1 MENPICPLDFRY
13 GRKELKDI
21 FGEISKLQYLLDV
34 EAALA
39 RAHASVGNISKKY
52 ADEISKKA
60 SVKYVSIKR
69 VNEIEKK
76 TRHDIMAVT
85 KALSDVCSGDA
96 GKYVHLGAT
105 SYDIVDTAN
114 ALQFSAAT
122 DLTTSQLRELRA
134 TLIGLAKEYKNTIM
148 VGRTHGQY
156 SIPITF
162 GLKMAVYAMEV
173 DRHLERFY
181 ECKSRLLVGK
191 MSGAVGS
198 GAAMGKHALKI
209 QELVMAYLK
218 LGTEEAATQIVG
230 RDRYIELL
238 SVLANISS
246 SMEKFATEI
255 RNLQRSEI
263 SEVSEAFE
271 AKKQVGSSTMPQK
284 RNPILCEQ
292 ICGLARVIR
301 GFVIPAYEN
310 AIQWHERDL
319 CNSSSER
326 FILPHSLIMTDWI
339 IFQMNKVF
347 KGLQVNPERMRQNL
361 ENSKGLPMAEAVMT
375 KLVEKGMGRGDAHEL
390 VRICALKT
398 FAEDKQLF
406 SVLLE
411 NPKIL
416 KLFKKKELEEVMNP
430 RNYLGVSDK
439 IVDHAVKK
447 LTRQKIEVQ
456 NYGKNRKANR

>member
-1 MENPICPLDFRY
+1 MENPVCPLDFRY
-13 GRKELKDI
+13 GRKEIKDV
-21 FGEISKLQYLLDV
+21 FGETSKLQYLLDV

-39 RAHASVGNISKKY
+39 RAHAAVGTISKKA

-60 SVKYVSIKR
+60 TVKYVTVKR
-69 VNEIEKK
+69 VNEIEKE

-85 KALSDVCSGDA
+85 KALSEICSGDA

-114 ALQFSAAT
+114 ALQFAAAT
-122 DLTTSQLRELRA
+122 DLIKAQVRELRV
-134 TLIGLAKEYKNTIM
+134 TLVGLAKEYKNTIM
-148 VGRTHGQY
+148 AGRTHGQF

-173 DRHLERFY
+173 DRHLERLH

-209 QELVMAYLK
+209 QELVMADLK

-238 SVLANISS
+238 SILANIAS

-263 SEVSEAFE
+263 GEVSEAFE

-292 ICGLARVIR
+292 VCGIARVIR
-301 GFVIPAYEN
+301 SFIIPAYEN

-339 IFQMNKVF
+339 VFQMNKVF
-347 KGLQVNPERMRQNL
+347 RHLQVNSERMRQNL

-390 VRICALKT
+390 VRTCSLK
-398 FAEDKQLF
+398 AVSDDKQLL

-411 NPKIL
+411 NPKVI
-416 KLFKKKELEEVMNP
+416 KLLKKKELEEVMNP

-439 IVDHAVKK
+439 IVDQVVKK
-447 LTRQKIEVQ
+447 LTR
-456 NYGKNRKANR
+456 

>member
-1 MENPICPLDFRY
+1 MENPVCPLDFRY
-13 GRKELKDI
+13 GRKEIKDV
-21 FGEISKLQYLLDV
+21 FGETSKLQYLLDV

-39 RAHASVGNISKKY
+39 RAHAAVGTISKKA

-60 SVKYVSIKR
+60 TVKYVTVKR
-69 VNEIEKK
+69 VNEIEKE

-85 KALSDVCSGDA
+85 KALSEICSGDA

-114 ALQFSAAT
+114 ALQFAAAT
-122 DLTTSQLRELRA
+122 DLIKAQVRELRV
-134 TLIGLAKEYKNTIM
+134 TLVGLAKEYKNTIM
-148 VGRTHGQY
+148 AGRTHGQF

-173 DRHLERFY
+173 DRHLERLH

-209 QELVMAYLK
+209 QELVMADLK

-238 SVLANISS
+238 SILANIAS

-263 SEVSEAFE
+263 GEVSEAFE

-292 ICGLARVIR
+292 VCGIARVIR
-301 GFVIPAYEN
+301 SFIIPAYEN

-339 IFQMNKVF
+339 VFQMNKVF
-347 KGLQVNPERMRQNL
+347 RHLQVNSERMRQNL

-390 VRICALKT
+390 VRTCSLK
-398 FAEDKQLF
+398 AVSDDKQLL

-411 NPKIL
+411 NPKVV
-416 KLFKKKELEEVMNP
+416 KLLKKKELEEVMNP

-439 IVDHAVKK
+439 IVDQVVKK
-447 LTRQKIEVQ
+447 LTR
-456 NYGKNRKANR
+456 

>member
-1 MENPICPLDFRY
+1 MENPVCPLDFRY
-13 GRKELKDI
+13 GRKEIKDV
-21 FGEISKLQYLLDV
+21 FGETSKLQYLLDV

-39 RAHASVGNISKKY
+39 RAHAAVGNISKKA

-60 SVKYVSIKR
+60 SVKYVTVKR
-69 VNEIEKK
+69 VNEIERE

-85 KALSDVCSGDA
+85 KALSEVCKGDA

-114 ALQFSAAT
+114 ALQFAAAT
-122 DLTTSQLRELRA
+122 DLLKSQVRELRV
-134 TLIGLAKEYKNTIM
+134 TLVGLAKEYKNTIM
-148 VGRTHGQY
+148 AGRTHGQY

-162 GLKMAVYAMEV
+162 GLKMPVYAMEV
-173 DRHLERFY
+173 DRHLERLH

-209 QELVMAYLK
+209 QELVMADLK

-238 SVLANISS
+238 SVLANICS

-255 RNLQRSEI
+255 RNLQRSELG
-263 SEVSEAFE
+263 EVSEAFE

-292 ICGLARVIR
+292 VCGLARVVRSFI
-301 GFVIPAYEN
+301 IPAYEN

-339 IFQMNKVF
+339 VFQMNKVF
-347 KGLQVNPERMRQNL
+347 RTLQVYPERMRENL

-375 KLVEKGMGRGDAHEL
+375 KLVEKGIGRGDAHEL
-390 VRICALKT
+390 VRTCSLK
-398 FAEDKQLF
+398 AVSQNKQLLT
-406 SVLLE
+406 VLLE
-411 NPKIL
+411 NPKIV
-416 KLFKKKELEEVMNP
+416 KLLKKKELEEVMNP

-439 IVDHAVKK
+439 IVDQVVKK
-447 LTRQKIEVQ
+447 LTR
-456 NYGKNRKANR
+456 

>member
-1 MENPICPLDFRY
+1 MENPVCPLDFRY
-13 GRKELKDI
+13 GRKEIKEV
-21 FGEISKLQYLLDV
+21 FGETSKLQYLLDV

-39 RAHASVGNISKKY
+39 RAHAVVGNISKKA

-60 SVKYVSIKR
+60 SVKYVTVKR
-69 VNEIEKK
+69 VNEIEKE

-85 KALSDVCSGDA
+85 KALSEVCSSDA

-114 ALQFSAAT
+114 ALQFAQAT
-122 DLTTSQLRELRA
+122 DLIKAQVRELRV
-134 TLIGLAKEYKNTIM
+134 TLVGLAKEYKNTIM
-148 VGRTHGQY
+148 AGRTHGQY

-173 DRHLERFY
+173 DRHLERLH

-209 QELVMAYLK
+209 QELVMADLK

-238 SVLANISS
+238 SVLANIAS

-263 SEVSEAFE
+263 GEISEAFE

-292 ICGLARVIR
+292 VCGLARVIR
-301 GFVIPAYEN
+301 SFIIPAYEN

-339 IFQMNKVF
+339 VFQTNKVF
-347 KGLQVNPERMRQNL
+347 RNLQVYPERMRENL

-390 VRICALKT
+390 VRTCSLK
-398 FAEDKQLF
+398 AVSENKQLL

-411 NPKIL
+411 NPKVA
-416 KLFKKKELEEVMNP
+416 KLLKKKELEEVMNP

-439 IVDHAVKK
+439 IVDHVVKK
-447 LTRQKIEVQ
+447 LTR
-456 NYGKNRKANR
+456 

>member
-1 MENPICPLDFRY
+1 MENPVCPLDFRY
-13 GRKELKDI
+13 GRKEMKEV
-21 FGEISKLQYLLDV
+21 FGETRRLQFLLNV
-34 EAALA
+34 EASLA
-39 RAHASVGNISKKY
+39 RAHAAVGTISKKT

-60 SVKYVSIKR
+60 SVKYVSVKR
-69 VNEIEKK
+69 VNEIERE

-85 KALSDVCSGDA
+85 KALSEVCTGDA

-114 ALQFSAAT
+114 ALQFVHAT
-122 DLTTSQLRELRA
+122 DLIKGQLRALRN
-134 TLIGLAKEYKNTIM
+134 TLVGLAKEYKNTIM
-148 VGRTHGQY
+148 AGRTHGQF

-173 DRHLERFY
+173 DRHLERLH
-181 ECKSRLLVGK
+181 ECTSRLLVGK
-191 MSGAVGS
+191 MSGAVGT
-198 GAAMGKHALKI
+198 GAAMGKNALKI
-209 QELVMAYLK
+209 QELVMRDLK

-238 SVLANISS
+238 SVLSNIASS
-246 SMEKFATEI
+246 VEKFSTEI

-263 SEVSEAFE
+263 GEVSESFE
-271 AKKQVGSSTMPQK
+271 VKKQVGSSTMPQK

-292 ICGLARVIR
+292 ICGLSRVVRSFI
-301 GFVIPAYEN
+301 IPAYEN

-326 FILPHSLIMTDWI
+326 FILPHSLILTDWI
-339 IFQMNKVF
+339 VFQMNNVF
-347 KGLQVNPERMRQNL
+347 KNLQVYAERMRQNL
-361 ENSKGLPMAEAVMT
+361 ERSKGLPMAEAVMT

-390 VRICALKT
+390 VRMCSMKAVSSERHL
-398 FAEDKQLF
+398 L

-411 NPKIL
+411 NPQVAKIL
-416 KLFKKKELEEVMNP
+416 KRKELEDAMNP

-439 IVDHAVKK
+439 IIDQVVKK
-447 LTRQKIEVQ
+447 LTR
-456 NYGKNRKANR
+456 

>member
-1 MENPICPLDFRY
+1 MENPVCPLDFRY
-13 GRKELKDI
+13 GRKEIKEV
-21 FGEISKLQYLLDV
+21 FGETSKLQYLLDV

-39 RAHASVGNISKKY
+39 RAHAVVGNISKKA

-60 SVKYVSIKR
+60 SVKYVTVKR
-69 VNEIEKK
+69 VNEIERE

-85 KALSDVCSGDA
+85 KALSEVCNGDA

-114 ALQFSAAT
+114 ALQFAAAT
-122 DLTTSQLRELRA
+122 DMIKAQVRELRV
-134 TLIGLAKEYKNTIM
+134 TLVALAKEYKNTIM
-148 VGRTHGQY
+148 AGRTHGQY

-173 DRHLERFY
+173 DRHLERLH

-209 QELVMAYLK
+209 QELVMADLK
-218 LGTEEAATQIVG
+218 LGTEEASTQIVG

-238 SVLANISS
+238 SVLANIAS

-263 SEVSEAFE
+263 GEISEAFE

-292 ICGLARVIR
+292 VCGLARVIR
-301 GFVIPAYEN
+301 SFIIPAYEN

-339 IFQMNKVF
+339 VFQTNKVF
-347 KGLQVNPERMRQNL
+347 RNLQVYPERMRENL

-390 VRICALKT
+390 VRSCSLKAASET
-398 FAEDKQLF
+398 KQLL

-411 NPKIL
+411 NPKVA
-416 KLFKKKELEEVMNP
+416 KLLKKKELEEVMNP

-439 IVDHAVKK
+439 IVDHVVKK
-447 LTRQKIEVQ
+447 LAR
-456 NYGKNRKANR
+456 

>member
-1 MENPICPLDFRY
+1 MENPVCPLDFRY
-13 GRKELKDI
+13 GRKEIKDI
-21 FGEISKLQYLLDV
+21 FGETSKLQYLLNV

-39 RAHASVGNISKKY
+39 RAHATVGNISKKA

-60 SVKYVSIKR
+60 SVKYVTIKR
-69 VNEIEKK
+69 VNEIEKE
-76 TRHDIMAVT
+76 TRHDLMAIT
-85 KALSDVCSGDA
+85 KVLSEVCRGDA

-114 ALQFSAAT
+114 ALQFAAAT
-122 DLTTSQLRELRA
+122 DLVKTQGRELRV
-134 TLIGLAKEYKNTIM
+134 TLVSLAKEYKNTIM
-148 VGRTHGQY
+148 LGRTHGQY

-173 DRHLERFY
+173 DRHLERLH

-198 GAAMGKHALKI
+198 GAAMGKHSLKI
-209 QELVMAYLK
+209 QELVMADLK
-218 LGTEEAATQIVG
+218 LGIEEAATQIIG

-238 SVLANISS
+238 SVLANIAS

-263 SEVSEAFE
+263 GEVSEAFE

-301 GFVIPAYEN
+301 SFIIPAYEN

-339 IFQMNKVF
+339 VFQMNKVF
-347 KGLQVNPERMRQNL
+347 KNLQVYPERMLENL

-390 VRICALKT
+390 MRTCSLK
-398 FAEDKQLF
+398 AASENKQLL
-406 SVLLE
+406 SVLIE
-411 NPKIL
+411 NPRIVKIL
-416 KLFKKKELEEVMNP
+416 KKKELEDAMNP

-439 IVDHAVKK
+439 IVDQVVKK
-447 LTRQKIEVQ
+447 LTR
-456 NYGKNRKANR
+456 

>member
-1 MENPICPLDFRY
+1 MENPVCPLDFRY
-13 GRKELKDI
+13 GRKAIKEV
-21 FGEISKLQYLLDV
+21 FGETSKLQYLLDV

-39 RAHASVGNISKKY
+39 RAHAAVGNISKKA

-60 SVKYVSIKR
+60 SVKYVTVKR
-69 VNEIEKK
+69 VNEIEKEI
-76 TRHDIMAVT
+76 RHDIMAVT
-85 KALSDVCSGDA
+85 KALSEVCSGDA
-96 GKYVHLGAT
+96 GKSVHLGAT

-114 ALQFSAAT
+114 ALQFAAAT
-122 DLTTSQLRELRA
+122 DLIKAEVREMRV
-134 TLIGLAKEYKNTIM
+134 TLVGLAKEYKNTIM
-148 VGRTHGQY
+148 AGRTHGQY

-173 DRHLERFY
+173 DRHLERLH

-209 QELVMAYLK
+209 QELVMADLK

-238 SVLANISS
+238 SVLANIAS

-263 SEVSEAFE
+263 GEVSEAFE

-301 GFVIPAYEN
+301 SFIIPAYEN

-339 IFQMNKVF
+339 VFQMNKVF
-347 KGLQVNPERMRQNL
+347 KSLQVYPERMRENL

-390 VRICALKT
+390 IRTCSLK
-398 FAEDKQLF
+398 AISENKQLL

-411 NPKIL
+411 NPKIT
-416 KLFKKKELEEVMNP
+416 KLLKKKELEEVMNP

-439 IVDHAVKK
+439 IVDQVVKK
-447 LTRQKIEVQ
+447 LTR
-456 NYGKNRKANR
+456 

>member
-1 MENPICPLDFRY
+1 MENPVCPLDFRY
-13 GRKELKDI
+13 GRKEIKDV
-21 FGEISKLQYLLDV
+21 FGQTSKLQYLLDV

-39 RAHASVGNISKKY
+39 RAHAAVGNISKKV

-60 SVKYVSIKR
+60 SIKYVTVKR
-69 VNEIEKK
+69 VNEIEKETK
-76 TRHDIMAVT
+76 HDIMAVT
-85 KALSDVCSGDA
+85 KALSEVCTGDA

-114 ALQFSAAT
+114 ALQFSDAT
-122 DLTTSQLRELRA
+122 DLLNAQVRELRA
-134 TLIGLAKEYKNTIM
+134 TLVGLTKEYKNTIM
-148 VGRTHGQY
+148 AGRTHGQF

-173 DRHLERFY
+173 DRHLERLH

-209 QELVMAYLK
+209 QELVMADLM

-238 SVLANISS
+238 SVLANIAS

-263 SEVSEAFE
+263 GEVSEAFDV
-271 AKKQVGSSTMPQK
+271 KKQVGSSTMPQK
-284 RNPILCEQ
+284 KNPILCEQ

-301 GFVIPAYEN
+301 SFIIPAYEN

-326 FILPHSLIMTDWI
+326 FILPHSLIMTDWVV
-339 IFQMNKVF
+339 FQMNKVF
-347 KGLQVNPERMRQNL
+347 KSLQVYPERMRENL

-375 KLVEKGMGRGDAHEL
+375 KLVEKGIGRGDAHEL
-390 VRICALKT
+390 MRTSSLK
-398 FAEDKQLF
+398 AISENKQLL

-411 NPKIL
+411 NPKVT
-416 KLFKKKELEEVMNP
+416 KLLKKKELEDVMNP

-439 IVDHAVKK
+439 IVDQVVRK
-447 LTRQKIEVQ
+447 LSR
-456 NYGKNRKANR
+456 

>member
-1 MENPICPLDFRY
+1 MENPVCPLDFRY
-13 GRKELKDI
+13 GRKEIKKV
-21 FGEISKLQYLLDV
+21 FGETSKLQYLLDV

-39 RAHASVGNISKKY
+39 RAHAAVGNISKKA

-60 SVKYVSIKR
+60 SVKYVTVKR
-69 VNEIEKK
+69 VNEIEKE

-85 KALSDVCSGDA
+85 KALSEVCSGDA

-114 ALQFSAAT
+114 ALQFAHAT
-122 DLTTSQLRELRA
+122 DLIKAQVRELRV
-134 TLIGLAKEYKNTIM
+134 TLVGLAKEYKNTIM
-148 VGRTHGQY
+148 AGRTHGQY

-162 GLKMAVYAMEV
+162 GLKTAVYAMEV
-173 DRHLERFY
+173 DRHLERLH

-209 QELVMAYLK
+209 QELVMADLK

-238 SVLANISS
+238 SVLANIAS

-263 SEVSEAFE
+263 GEVCEAFE

-292 ICGLARVIR
+292 VCGLARVIR
-301 GFVIPAYEN
+301 SFIIPAYEN

-339 IFQMNKVF
+339 VFQMNKVF
-347 KGLQVNPERMRQNL
+347 RNLQVYPERMRENL

-375 KLVEKGMGRGDAHEL
+375 KLVEKGMGRGEAHEL
-390 VRICALKT
+390 VRTCSLK
-398 FAEDKQLF
+398 AASENKQLL
-406 SVLLE
+406 SALLE
-411 NPKIL
+411 NPKVT
-416 KLFKKKELEEVMNP
+416 KLLKKKELEEVMNP

-439 IVDHAVKK
+439 IVDHVVKK
-447 LTRQKIEVQ
+447 LTR
-456 NYGKNRKANR
+456 

>member
-1 MENPICPLDFRY
+1 MENPVCPLDFRY
-13 GRKELKDI
+13 GRKEIKDV
-21 FGEISKLQYLLDV
+21 FGETSKLQYLLDV
-34 EAALA
+34 EAALS
-39 RAHASVGNISKKY
+39 RAHAAVGNISKNA

-60 SVKYVSIKR
+60 TVKYVTVKR
-69 VNEIEKK
+69 VNEIEKE

-85 KALSDVCSGDA
+85 KALSEVCSGDA

-114 ALQFSAAT
+114 ALQFAAAT
-122 DLTTSQLRELRA
+122 DLIKAQVKELRV
-134 TLIGLAKEYKNTIM
+134 TLVGLAKDYKNTIM
-148 VGRTHGQY
+148 VGRTHGQF

-173 DRHLERFY
+173 DRHLERLH

-209 QELVMAYLK
+209 QELVMADLK

-238 SVLANISS
+238 SVLANIAS

-263 SEVSEAFE
+263 DEVSEAFD

-292 ICGLARVIR
+292 VCGIARVIR
-301 GFVIPAYEN
+301 SFIIPAYEN

-339 IFQMNKVF
+339 VFQMNKVF
-347 KGLQVNPERMRQNL
+347 RNLQVNPERMRQNL

-390 VRICALKT
+390 VRTCSLK
-398 FAEDKQLF
+398 AISDNKQLL

-411 NPKIL
+411 NPKVT
-416 KLFKKKELEEVMNP
+416 KLLKKKELEEVMNP

-439 IVDHAVKK
+439 IVDQVVKK
-447 LTRQKIEVQ
+447 LTR
-456 NYGKNRKANR
+456 

>member
-1 MENPICPLDFRY
+1 MENPVCPLDFRY
-13 GRKELKDI
+13 GRKEIKDI
-21 FGEISKLQYLLDV
+21 FGETSKLQYLLNV

-39 RAHASVGNISKKY
+39 RAHATVGNISKKA

-60 SVKYVSIKR
+60 SVKYVTIKR
-69 VNEIEKK
+69 VNEIEKE
-76 TRHDIMAVT
+76 TRHDLMAIT
-85 KALSDVCSGDA
+85 KVLSEVCRGDA

-114 ALQFSAAT
+114 ALQFAAAT
-122 DLTTSQLRELRA
+122 DLVKTQGRELRV
-134 TLIGLAKEYKNTIM
+134 TLVSLAKEYKNTIM
-148 VGRTHGQY
+148 LGRTHGQY

-173 DRHLERFY
+173 DRHLERLH

-198 GAAMGKHALKI
+198 GAAMGKHSLKI
-209 QELVMAYLK
+209 QELVMADLK
-218 LGTEEAATQIVG
+218 LGIEEAATQIVG

-238 SVLANISS
+238 SVLANIAS

-263 SEVSEAFE
+263 GEVSEAFE

-301 GFVIPAYEN
+301 SFIIPAYEN

-339 IFQMNKVF
+339 VFQMNKVL
-347 KGLQVNPERMRQNL
+347 KNLHVYPERMLENL

-390 VRICALKT
+390 MRTCSLK
-398 FAEDKQLF
+398 AASENKQLL
-406 SVLLE
+406 SVLIE
-411 NPKIL
+411 NPRIVKIL
-416 KLFKKKELEEVMNP
+416 KKKELEDAMNP

-439 IVDHAVKK
+439 IVDQVVKK
-447 LTRQKIEVQ
+447 LTR
-456 NYGKNRKANR
+456 

>member
-1 MENPICPLDFRY
+1 MENPVCPLDFRY
-13 GRKELKDI
+13 GRKEIKDV

-39 RAHASVGNISKKY
+39 RAHAVVGNISKKA

-60 SVKYVSIKR
+60 TVKYVTVKR
-69 VNEIEKK
+69 VNEIEKE

-85 KALSDVCSGDA
+85 KALSEVCSGDA

-114 ALQFSAAT
+114 ALQFAAAT
-122 DLTTSQLRELRA
+122 DLIKAQTRELRV
-134 TLIGLAKEYKNTIM
+134 TLVNLAKEYKNTIM
-148 VGRTHGQY
+148 AGRTHGQF

-173 DRHLERFY
+173 DRHLERLH

-209 QELVMAYLK
+209 QELVMTDLK

-238 SVLANISS
+238 SVLANIAS

-263 SEVSEAFE
+263 NEVSEAFE

-292 ICGLARVIR
+292 VCGIARVIR
-301 GFVIPAYEN
+301 GFIIPAYEN

-339 IFQMNKVF
+339 VFQMNKVF
-347 KGLQVNPERMRQNL
+347 RNLQINPERMRQNL

-390 VRICALKT
+390 VRTCSLKAVT
-398 FAEDKQLF
+398 DDRQLLT
-406 SVLLE
+406 VLLE
-411 NPKIL
+411 NPKVI
-416 KLFKKKELEEVMNP
+416 KLLKKKELEDVMNP

-439 IVDHAVKK
+439 IVDHVVKK
-447 LTRQKIEVQ
+447 LTR
-456 NYGKNRKANR
+456 

>member
-1 MENPICPLDFRY
+1 MENPVCPLDFRY
-13 GRKELKDI
+13 GRKEIKEV
-21 FGEISKLQYLLDV
+21 FGETSKLQYLLGV

-39 RAHASVGNISKKY
+39 RAHAAVGNISKKA

-60 SVKYVSIKR
+60 SVKYVTVKR
-69 VNEIEKK
+69 VNEIEKE

-85 KALSDVCSGDA
+85 KALSEVCSGDA

-114 ALQFSAAT
+114 ALQFAQAT
-122 DLTTSQLRELRA
+122 DLIKAQIRELRV
-134 TLIGLAKEYKNTIM
+134 TLVGLAKEYKNTIM
-148 VGRTHGQY
+148 AGRTHGQY

-173 DRHLERFY
+173 DRHLERLH

-209 QELVMAYLK
+209 QELVMADLK
-218 LGTEEAATQIVG
+218 LGTEEASTQIVG

-238 SVLANISS
+238 SVLANIAS

-263 SEVSEAFE
+263 GEVSEAFE

-292 ICGLARVIR
+292 VCGLARVIR
-301 GFVIPAYEN
+301 SFIIPAYEN

-339 IFQMNKVF
+339 VFQMNKVF
-347 KGLQVNPERMRQNL
+347 RNLQVNPERMRENL

-390 VRICALKT
+390 VRTCSLK
-398 FAEDKQLF
+398 AASENKQLL
-406 SVLLE
+406 SMLLE
-411 NPKIL
+411 NPKIT
-416 KLFKKKELEEVMNP
+416 KLLKKKELEEVMNP

-439 IVDHAVKK
+439 IVDHVVKK
-447 LTRQKIEVQ
+447 LTR
-456 NYGKNRKANR
+456 

>member
-1 MENPICPLDFRY
+1 MHNPVCPLDFRY
-13 GRKELKDI
+13 GRKEIKDI
-21 FGEISKLQYLLDV
+21 FGETSKLQYLLNV

-39 RAHASVGNISKKY
+39 RAHAAVGNISMKA

-60 SVKYVSIKR
+60 SVKYVTVKR
-69 VNEIEKK
+69 VNEIEKE
-76 TRHDIMAVT
+76 TRHDIMAIT
-85 KALSDVCSGDA
+85 KALSEVCKGDA

-114 ALQFSAAT
+114 ALQFAAAT
-122 DLTTSQLRELRA
+122 NLIKTQMRELRV
-134 TLIGLAKEYKNTIM
+134 TFVSLAKEYKNTIM
-148 VGRTHGQY
+148 LGRTHGQY

-173 DRHLERFY
+173 DRHLERLH

-198 GAAMGKHALKI
+198 GAAMGKHSLKI
-209 QELVMAYLK
+209 QERVMVDLK
-218 LGTEEAATQIVG
+218 LGVEDAATQIIG

-238 SVLANISS
+238 SVLANIAS

-263 SEVSEAFE
+263 REISEAFE
-271 AKKQVGSSTMPQK
+271 TKKQVGSSTMPQK

-301 GFVIPAYEN
+301 SFLIPAFEN

-339 IFQMNKVF
+339 VFQMNKVF
-347 KGLQVNPERMRQNL
+347 KNLQVYPERMLENL

-375 KLVEKGMGRGDAHEL
+375 KLVEKGMGRGDSHEL
-390 VRICALKT
+390 MRICSLK
-398 FAEDKQLF
+398 AASENKQLL
-406 SVLLE
+406 SVLIE
-411 NPKIL
+411 NPKIAKIL
-416 KLFKKKELEEVMNP
+416 KKKELEDVMNP

-439 IVDHAVKK
+439 IVDQVVKK
-447 LTRQKIEVQ
+447 LTR
-456 NYGKNRKANR
+456 

>member
-1 MENPICPLDFRY
+1 MENPVCPLDFRY
-13 GRKELKDI
+13 GRKAIKEV
-21 FGEISKLQYLLDV
+21 FGETSKLQYLLDV

-39 RAHASVGNISKKY
+39 RAHAAVGNISKKA

-60 SVKYVSIKR
+60 FVKYVTVTR
-69 VNEIEKK
+69 VNEIEKE

-85 KALSDVCSGDA
+85 KALSEVCSSDA

-114 ALQFSAAT
+114 ALQFATAT
-122 DLTTSQLRELRA
+122 DLIKAEVREIRV
-134 TLIGLAKEYKNTIM
+134 TLVGLAKEYKNTIM
-148 VGRTHGQY
+148 AGRTHGQY

-173 DRHLERFY
+173 DRHLERLH

-209 QELVMAYLK
+209 QELVMADLK

-238 SVLANISS
+238 SVLANIAS

-263 SEVSEAFE
+263 GEVSETFE

-301 GFVIPAYEN
+301 SFIIPAYEN

-339 IFQMNKVF
+339 VFQMNKVF
-347 KGLQVNPERMRQNL
+347 KSLQVYPERMRENL

-390 VRICALKT
+390 MRTCSLKT
-398 FAEDKQLF
+398 ISENKQLL

-411 NPKIL
+411 NPKIT
-416 KLFKKKELEEVMNP
+416 KLLKKKELEDVMNP

-439 IVDHAVKK
+439 IVDQVVKK
-447 LTRQKIEVQ
+447 LTR
-456 NYGKNRKANR
+456 

>member
-1 MENPICPLDFRY
+1 MENPVCPLDFRY
-13 GRKELKDI
+13 GRKEIKDV
-21 FGEISKLQYLLDV
+21 FGETSKLQYLLDV

-39 RAHASVGNISKKY
+39 RAHAAVGNISKKA

-60 SVKYVSIKR
+60 KVKYVTVKQ
-69 VNEIEKK
+69 VNEIEKETK
-76 TRHDIMAVT
+76 HDIMAVT
-85 KALSDVCSGDA
+85 KALSEVCSGDA

-114 ALQFSAAT
+114 ALQFAAAT
-122 DLTTSQLRELRA
+122 DLIKAQVRELRV
-134 TLIGLAKEYKNTIM
+134 TLVGLAKEYKNTIM
-148 VGRTHGQY
+148 AGRTHGQF

-173 DRHLERFY
+173 DRHLERLH

-209 QELVMAYLK
+209 QELVMADLK

-238 SVLANISS
+238 SVLANIAS

-263 SEVSEAFE
+263 GEASEAFE

-292 ICGLARVIR
+292 VCGIARVIR
-301 GFVIPAYEN
+301 SFIIPAYEN

-339 IFQMNKVF
+339 VFQMNKVF
-347 KGLQVNPERMRQNL
+347 QNLQVNPERMRQNL

-390 VRICALKT
+390 VRTCSLK
-398 FAEDKQLF
+398 AVSEGRQLL

-411 NPKIL
+411 NPKVT
-416 KLFKKKELEEVMNP
+416 KLLKKKDLEEVMNP
-430 RNYLGVSDK
+430 RNYLGVSDR
-439 IVDHAVKK
+439 IVDQVVKK
-447 LTRQKIEVQ
+447 LTR
-456 NYGKNRKANR
+456 

>member
-1 MENPICPLDFRY
+1 MENLVCPLDFRY
-13 GRKELKDI
+13 GRKEIKDV
-21 FGEISKLQYLLDV
+21 FGETSKLQYLLDV

-39 RAHASVGNISKKY
+39 RAHAVVGNISKKA

-60 SVKYVSIKR
+60 SVKSVTVKR
-69 VNEIEKK
+69 VNEIEKE

-85 KALSDVCSGDA
+85 KALSEVCTGDA

-114 ALQFSAAT
+114 ALQFAAAT
-122 DLTTSQLRELRA
+122 DLIKAQIRELRI
-134 TLIGLAKEYKNTIM
+134 TFVDLAKEYKNTIM
-148 VGRTHGQY
+148 AGRTHGQY

-173 DRHLERFY
+173 DRHLERLH

-209 QELVMAYLK
+209 QELVMADLK

-238 SVLANISS
+238 SVLANIAS

-263 SEVSEAFE
+263 GEASEAFE
-271 AKKQVGSSTMPQK
+271 TKKQVGSSTMPQK

-301 GFVIPAYEN
+301 SFIIPAYEN

-339 IFQMNKVF
+339 VFQMNKVF
-347 KGLQVNPERMRQNL
+347 KGLQVYPERMRGNL
-361 ENSKGLPMAEAVMT
+361 DNSKGLPMAEAVMT
-375 KLVEKGMGRGDAHEL
+375 KLVEKGFGRGDAHEL
-390 VRICALKT
+390 VRTCSLK
-398 FAEDKQLF
+398 AVSENRQLL

-411 NPKIL
+411 NPKVA
-416 KLFKKKELEEVMNP
+416 KLLKKKELEEVMNP

-439 IVDHAVKK
+439 IVDNVVKK
-447 LTRQKIEVQ
+447 LTR
-456 NYGKNRKANR
+456 

>member
-1 MENPICPLDFRY
+1 MENPVCPLDFRY
-13 GRKELKDI
+13 GRKEIKDV
-21 FGEISKLQYLLDV
+21 FGETSKLQHLLDV

-39 RAHASVGNISKKY
+39 RAHAAVGNISKKA

-60 SVKYVSIKR
+60 SVKYVTVKR
-69 VNEIEKK
+69 VNEIEKE

-85 KALSDVCSGDA
+85 KALSEVCSGDA

-122 DLTTSQLRELRA
+122 DLIKAQVRELRV
-134 TLIGLAKEYKNTIM
+134 TLVSLAKEYKNTIM
-148 VGRTHGQY
+148 AGRTHGQF

-173 DRHLERFY
+173 DRHLERLH

-198 GAAMGKHALKI
+198 GAAMGRHALKI
-209 QELVMAYLK
+209 QELVMTDLK

-238 SVLANISS
+238 SVLANIAS

-301 GFVIPAYEN
+301 SFIIPTYEN

-339 IFQMNKVF
+339 VFQMNKVF
-347 KGLQVNPERMRQNL
+347 KSLHVYPEQMRENL

-390 VRICALKT
+390 MRTCSLKT
-398 FAEDKQLF
+398 ISENKQLL

-411 NPKIL
+411 NPKIT
-416 KLFKKKELEEVMNP
+416 KLLKKKELEDVMNP

-439 IVDHAVKK
+439 IVDQVVKK
-447 LTRQKIEVQ
+447 LTR
-456 NYGKNRKANR
+456 

>member
-1 MENPICPLDFRY
+1 MENPVCPLDFRY
-13 GRKELKDI
+13 GRKEIKDV
-21 FGEISKLQYLLDV
+21 FGETSKLQYLLDV

-39 RAHASVGNISKKY
+39 RAHGTVGNISKK
-52 ADEISKKA
+52 AASEISKKA
-60 SVKYVSIKR
+60 SVKYVTVKR
-69 VNEIEKK
+69 VNEIEKE

-85 KALSDVCSGDA
+85 KALSEVCSGDA

-114 ALQFSAAT
+114 ALQFAAAT
-122 DLTTSQLRELRA
+122 DLIKAQVRELRV
-134 TLIGLAKEYKNTIM
+134 TLVELAKEYKNTIM
-148 VGRTHGQY
+148 AGRTHGQF

-173 DRHLERFY
+173 DRHLERLH

-209 QELVMAYLK
+209 QELVMADLK

-238 SVLANISS
+238 SVLANIAS

-263 SEVSEAFE
+263 GEVSEAFE

-284 RNPILCEQ
+284 KNPILCEQ
-292 ICGLARVIR
+292 VCGLARVVRSFI
-301 GFVIPAYEN
+301 IPAYEN

-339 IFQMNKVF
+339 VFQTNKVF
-347 KGLQVNPERMRQNL
+347 KNLQVYPERMRQNL
-361 ENSKGLPMAEAVMT
+361 ENSKGMPMAEAVMT

-390 VRICALKT
+390 VRTCSLK
-398 FAEDKQLF
+398 AASDDRPLL

-411 NPKIL
+411 NPKVT
-416 KLFKKKELEEVMNP
+416 KLLKKKELEDVMNP

-439 IVDHAVKK
+439 IVDHVVRK
-447 LTRQKIEVQ
+447 LTR
-456 NYGKNRKANR
+456 